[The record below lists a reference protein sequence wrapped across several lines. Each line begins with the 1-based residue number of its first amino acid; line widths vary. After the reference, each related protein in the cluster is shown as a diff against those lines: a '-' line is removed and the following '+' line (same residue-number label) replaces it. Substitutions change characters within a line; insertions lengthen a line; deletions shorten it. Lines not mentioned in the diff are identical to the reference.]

1 MLLSLQSEIVKLV
14 LDPNVAVEDGAP
26 SAFYSPITSAFT
38 PEALITDEK
47 VLDRLAYYQVRQ
59 DILKPQLLNAPF
71 LPYLYWTGP
80 SNYDKGQTAQP
91 SRVVKK
97 ADFWFW
103 CCHSTLT
110 KALAWTDAIEAS
122 IDRLTFPYNL
132 LHCRLTAA
140 IFIGKHNVVED
151 QTIKTAQEYPVTR
164 ACIGYR
170 FGYQSSGN

>member
-1 MLLSLQSEIVKLV
+1 MLLSIQSEIIHLVKDPLV
-14 LDPNVAVEDGAP
+14 SVDLSGP

-38 PEALITDEK
+38 PEASITDTK
-47 VLDRLAYYQVRQ
+47 VLDRLAYNQVRQ
-59 DILKPQLLNAPF
+59 DILSGPF
-71 LPYLYWTGP
+71 VPYLYWTGP
-80 SNYDKGQTAQP
+80 GNYDKRQTAQP

-103 CCHSTLT
+103 CCHQTLT
-110 KALAWTDAIEAS
+110 KSMAWTDAIEAAM
-122 IDRLTFPYNL
+122 DRLTFPYNL

-140 IFIGKHNVVED
+140 IFLSKHGITED
-151 QTIKTAQEYPVTR
+151 QTIKTAQEYPVSR